1 MNKIIKQIIYIILLS
16 ILLGFIRYLFID
28 DYSILRKNQH
38 SKIINA
44 DFDSNLQLLFL
55 EAEEPEIINIDL
67 AKKIY
72 DNDLAV
78 FIDARDNSDFI
89 QGHIKNSINVP
100 YELDG
105 DYNDNL
111 IDSLYSLGK
120 PIVSYCSGE
129 GCSLSADLSYY
140 LYGLGFMS
148 IFYFE
153 EGYPVWEELDYA
165 INKSNDLESNDN
177 PIGLKLN
184 FIDYIIF
191 ISMFLILVLQYFDRY
206 KHHIVSISRF
216 ILGFIFIYFS
226 YDKILD
232 PKLFSDIVHN
242 YDIVPFGLENLGAL
256 ILPFIE
262 FLIGLCLILGIFVD
276 SSVIIS
282 IALLIFFILLIG
294 QAYLRGKSIDCGCLL
309 SDLSQTSSSEK
320 RLYMLKR
327 IVQDICFIV
336 FAIIVKYRAKFDI
349 NND

>member
-1 MNKIIKQIIYIILLS
+1 MDN
-16 ILLGFIRYLFID
+16 
-28 DYSILRKNQH
+28 YSILRKNQH
-38 SKIINA
+38 SKVVNE

-55 EAEEPEIINIDL
+55 EAEEPEILNIDL
-67 AKKIY
+67 VKQIY

-89 QGHIKNSINVP
+89 EGHIKNSINVP
-100 YELDG
+100 YDPDG
-105 DYNDNL
+105 DYDTNL

-153 EGYPVWEELDYA
+153 EGYPAWKDLNYPT
-165 INKSNDLESNDN
+165 NKSNNLESNDN
-177 PIGLKLN
+177 LVNIEFN

-191 ISMFLILVLQYFDRY
+191 ISMFLISILPYFDKY
-206 KHHIVSISRF
+206 KHHIVDVSRF
-216 ILGFIFIYFS
+216 VLGFIFIYFS

-232 PKLFSDIVHN
+232 PKLFSDIVSN
-242 YDIVPFGLENLGAL
+242 YDIIPFGLENLGAL

-262 FLIGLCLILGIFVD
+262 FLIGLCLILGIFID

-282 IALLIFFILLIG
+282 IILLIFFILLIG

-309 SDLSQTSSSEK
+309 SDLSQISSSEK

-336 FAIIVKYRAKFDI
+336 FAIIVKYRAKFDM